1 MQFCD
6 FARAKNDLDNELE
19 RLFEARFLPPEARDA
34 IRREELKRF
43 FESEFYKTLKNA
55 RDIHRE
61 TRFNVFL
68 PAADF
73 TENEDLRAHLGNEK
87 LLVQGVIDLFFTD
100 ANGNLVL
107 CDYKTDRLPR
117 EALQDPTLAA
127 TFLFARHQRQ
137 LSYYKQALQAICG
150 KAPDRTVIY
159 SLPLGEAL
167 EEIP

>member
-1 MQFCD
+1 M
-6 FARAKNDLDNELE
+6 E
-19 RLFEARFLPPEARDA
+19 RLIEARFLPPEARDA
-34 IRREELKRF
+34 IRREELGHF

-73 TENEDLRAHLGNEK
+73 TENEELKAQLKDEK

-100 ANGNLVL
+100 ENDNLVL
-107 CDYKTDRLPR
+107 CDYKTDRLPK
-117 EALQDPTLAA
+117 EALHDPALAA
-127 TFLFARHQRQ
+127 EFLFARHQRQ
-137 LSYYKQALQAICG
+137 LSYYKQALKAICG

-167 EEIP
+167 EETL